1 MGQQSMN
8 TGLFLRRL
16 KNKLRLAT
24 FLRNRVVGL
33 HGDSS
38 VGIPV
43 RGHANPKRQEISAV
57 NRSRQPR
64 QRQQSNPK
72 KSLKFAQLHLSVIDA
87 LVIAVESTS

>member
-1 MGQQSMN
+1 MN
-8 TGLFLRRL
+8 AGLCLRRL
-16 KNKLRLAT
+16 KNKLCLPA
-24 FLRNRVVGL
+24 FLRDRIVRL

-43 RGHANPKRQEISAV
+43 RGHANPKHQEISAV

-72 KSLKFAQLHLSVIDA
+72 KSLKFAQLHLSVIVA